1 MNTNNVKS
9 YTFDIFEVLSE
20 HYKDMA
26 EQQSVAPSE
35 FALGVFGALTIMIG
49 SDDMIETVEKM
60 NRLAIDFLM
69 ETRGLN
75 KDANV

>member
-1 MNTNNVKS
+1 MNINNVKS
-9 YTFDIFEVLSE
+9 YTFDIFKVLSE
-20 HYKDMA
+20 HYNDMA

-35 FALGVFGALTIMIG
+35 FALGVFGALTIMTD

-60 NRLAIDFLM
+60 NRLVIEFLM

>member
-1 MNTNNVKS
+1 MNINNVES

-20 HYKDMA
+20 HYNGMA

-35 FALGVFGALTIMIG
+35 FALGVFGALTIMTN

-60 NRLAIDFLM
+60 NRLVIEFLM